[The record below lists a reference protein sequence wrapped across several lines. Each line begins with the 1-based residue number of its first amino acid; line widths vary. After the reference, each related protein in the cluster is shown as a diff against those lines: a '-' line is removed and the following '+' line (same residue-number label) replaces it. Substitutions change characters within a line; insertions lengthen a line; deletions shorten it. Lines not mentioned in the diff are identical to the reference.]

1 MTDKY
6 VLYKKYLHDEI
17 ITYHIGIYIRVK
29 KYEKYVLYKKYLH
42 GEIITYHIGIYIR
55 VKKYD

>member
-17 ITYHIGIYIRVK
+17 ITYHIGIYIYTR
-29 KYEKYVLYKKYLH
+29 E
-42 GEIITYHIGIYIR
+42 EI
-55 VKKYD
+55 

>member
-29 KYEKYVLYKKYLH
+29 KY
-42 GEIITYHIGIYIR
+42 
-55 VKKYD
+55 D

>member
-17 ITYHIGIYIRVK
+17 ITYHIGRP
-29 KYEKYVLYKKYLH
+29 
-42 GEIITYHIGIYIR
+42 IYIR

>member
-6 VLYKKYLHDEI
+6 VLYKKYLHNE
-17 ITYHIGIYIRVK
+17 TT
-29 KYEKYVLYKKYLH
+29 
-42 GEIITYHIGIYIR
+42 TYHIGIYIR